1 MNLLFINLR
10 ASNIIVTFSAKLY
23 LPRAEI
29 LKLYRRLSKIVH
41 EVGMTIKTALIYIL
55 LFKRDK
61 KKD

>member
-10 ASNIIVTFSAKLY
+10 ASNNIVTFAAKLY

-29 LKLYRRLSKIVH
+29 LKLYGRLSKIAY

-55 LFKRDK
+55 LFKRDNL
-61 KKD
+61 